1 MDMSKFPGFK
11 NSENGSDD
19 EIDLLALWRSIYRRK
34 WSIIT
39 LTLVVAMLTVLVVFN
54 ITPIYRA
61 SSTLLIEN
69 KSANVVSI
77 EQVYGIEGAGSE
89 YLQTQFELLK
99 SRALAE
105 RVVRQLALDTHPEF
119 DPRQQPEPLLNWR
132 GWLSGIKPFIMPGD
146 LEPQTPPSEAEI
158 FDAVVRSF
166 RERITVA
173 PQGKTQLVQV
183 SVDMADAHTAAMAAN
198 ALAQGYIES
207 QLEAKLNMTQTAT
220 SWMNEQLGGL
230 KGKLEDSEARLQAFM
245 EQENLVNLGGITT
258 VSASELSNT
267 GERLTDARR
276 ERNAAESMYNQVAAM
291 KSAGYMRLA
300 SVPAVMADP
309 VVAQFKAAEATAS
322 ARVQEL
328 SRRYGAKHPAMVAA
342 QSDLNS
348 ARASLRAQV
357 EQVVASIENSYQLAL
372 ANERGLQSSFEQ
384 NKEQI
389 QNISRNE
396 FRLREL
402 QREVE
407 TNRSLYDTFMTR
419 LKETTA
425 TQDLETVSARI
436 VDQAV
441 VPSQPI
447 KPKKSLIVAL
457 ATLLALMVGVGLAL
471 LLEMLNNTF
480 KGTEEIENKL
490 NLPVLGI
497 LPLLKGKQN
506 NNVAKLFEQ
515 GGNKPFS
522 EAVRT
527 IRTGLVL
534 SGIDN
539 PYKVT
544 VVTSSVPGEGKSSVA
559 SNLANAL
566 GQMERVLLLD
576 ADMRRPTVAKNYEFP
591 VGTPGLANLIAGTAK
606 LDDCIQQLDGLDV
619 MPAGTVP
626 PNPLELL
633 SSDRFAS
640 IMQELADKYD
650 RVIIDSAPTQAVS
663 DALVLSRYANA
674 VIYVVK
680 SEATAIPLVQAG
692 VGKLLQMGAPV
703 KGVVL
708 NQLDV
713 KKAAKYGYSYGGYYD
728 YYGYS
733 NNKAEA

>member
-1 MDMSKFPGFK
+1 
-11 NSENGSDD
+11 
-19 EIDLLALWRSIYRRK
+19 
-34 WSIIT
+34 
-39 LTLVVAMLTVLVVFN
+39 
-54 ITPIYRA
+54 
-61 SSTLLIEN
+61 
-69 KSANVVSI
+69 
-77 EQVYGIEGAGSE
+77 
-89 YLQTQFELLK
+89 
-99 SRALAE
+99 
-105 RVVRQLALDTHPEF
+105 
-119 DPRQQPEPLLNWR
+119 
-132 GWLSGIKPFIMPGD
+132 
-146 LEPQTPPSEAEI
+146 
-158 FDAVVRSF
+158 
-166 RERITVA
+166 
-173 PQGKTQLVQV
+173 
-183 SVDMADAHTAAMAAN
+183 
-198 ALAQGYIES
+198 
-207 QLEAKLNMTQTAT
+207 
-220 SWMNEQLGGL
+220 
-230 KGKLEDSEARLQAFM
+230 
-245 EQENLVNLGGITT
+245 
-258 VSASELSNT
+258 
-267 GERLTDARR
+267 
-276 ERNAAESMYNQVAAM
+276 MYNQVAAM

-544 VVTSSVPGEGKSSVA
+544 VVTSSVPGEGKSSVS

-566 GQMERVLLLD
+566 GQMERVLLVD

-640 IMQELADKYD
+640 IIKVLADKYD

-663 DALVLSRYANA
+663 DALVLSRHANA

-680 SEATAIPLVQAG
+680 SEATASPLVQAG